1 MKVVSMYLHFASLFV
16 FPNGLLGAASQTSL
30 PFSASEEN
38 LMSKLL
44 TNYKTYSRPAVA
56 PDTSV
61 NVDFD
66 LTLAKL
72 VKLDIKE
79 QVFVANTRII
89 MRWYDPRLKWN
100 RAEHNGTKYLNFP
113 STSIWTPDIM
123 LHNTA
128 VQESVDSGDLYKA
141 KVRVKNDGLVDWM
154 SPLTIQ
160 ASCSLNIRWF
170 PFDAQSCELHFGSI
184 SYTKSKLKL
193 VIFHKLKSMEQVKAK
208 YYYSNGEWSLNKVE
222 LKESEVIYECCSE
235 PFSMLTYKLSF
246 TRLTNYWLF
255 YLIFPCTC
263 ITFISLFAFFIPP
276 ETGER
281 SGFGI
286 TSVLAMSVYLL
297 VISDK
302 LPEKSDQNP
311 IIGILYVTMFAM
323 MSVSLLCVILTT
335 HLSFKTTRPPPR
347 LKWLLNWMTKMK
359 NNVKL
364 SKMVRM
370 VKKRKVSTE
379 VTPVTVLKNPVDEI
393 DDEDIEETG
402 CNELKNG
409 GQLKAKG
416 SKNAATL
423 DYQEQFNCSEW
434 KEIAKDI
441 DLRLFWL
448 FFALAV
454 FLPSIA
460 VAAYIT

>member
-1 MKVVSMYLHFASLFV
+1 MKVVLMYLHLASLFV
-16 FPNGLLGAASQTSL
+16 FPNGLLGAVSQTSL

-100 RAEHNGTKYLNFP
+100 KTDHNETKYLNFP
-113 STSIWTPDIM
+113 SKSIWTPDIM

-170 PFDAQSCELHFGSI
+170 PFDRQSCHLHFGSI

-193 VIFHKLKSMEQVKAK
+193 LLINKKKLVEQVKAK

-235 PFSMLTYKLSF
+235 PFSMLTYELSF

-297 VISDK
+297 VISER
-302 LPEKSDQNP
+302 LPAKSDQNP
-311 IIGILYVTMFAM
+311 IIGILYVTLFCM
-323 MSVSLLCVILTT
+323 MSVGLLCVILTT
-335 HLSFKTTRPPPR
+335 HLSFKTTRPPAALR
-347 LKWLLNWMTKMK
+347 WLLNPIME
-359 NNVKL
+359 
-364 SKMVRM
+364 
-370 VKKRKVSTE
+370 KRRKPHGITE
-379 VTPVTVLKNPVDEI
+379 VTPVTVIANPAALAGAVEPNGNLN
-393 DDEDIEETG
+393 TATHG
-402 CNELKNG
+402 MELKNRK
-409 GQLKAKG
+409 QQHSKAASTNIPSESGEEEKLYC
-416 SKNAATL
+416 N
-423 DYQEQFNCSEW
+423 EW
-434 KEIAKDI
+434 KEIAKKI
-441 DLRLFWL
+441 DLRLFAI
-448 FFALAV
+448 FFTLSV
-454 FLPSIA
+454 IVPS
-460 VAAYIT
+460 VAIVAYIF